1 MKTRLRN
8 NQLLRISFAGLLL
21 GLLIFLF
28 LGPPTSDDTAK
39 RIVITG
45 GDLEQLRIS
54 WFRRWQRNPTQQEM
68 QGLLQRYV
76 REEVLYREALA
87 RGYDKDDPLV
97 RRAMQQ
103 KMEFLGQSQ
112 AQTDTIN
119 DEQIEAFFA
128 LRREQYRVPAV
139 ISFVHIFFN
148 VDKRGATAEA
158 DARSAIAA
166 LREAGPEDSAISSY
180 GDRFLLQSRYHQ
192 QTAREVRSAFG
203 EEFTSA
209 ILELKADRWEGPI
222 RSGYGL
228 HLVYL
233 YQRENSYIPAWE
245 LLKPKTLEDMEMEAR
260 TAAREL
266 FYTEILR
273 TYQIIFRGE
282 ALNVVEGGTG
292 E

>member
-1 MKTRLRN
+1 MKTRFRDN
-8 NQLLRISFAGLLL
+8 PLLRIGFAGLLL

-39 RIVITG
+39 RIIITD

-54 WFRRWQRNPTQQEM
+54 WFRRWQRNPTQEEM
-68 QGLLQRYV
+68 QAQLQQYV
-76 REEVLYREALA
+76 REEVLYREALS

-112 AQTDTIN
+112 AQTDTVS
-119 DEQIEAFFA
+119 DEQIEAYFA
-128 LRREQYRVPAV
+128 LRREQYRIPAV
-139 ISFVHIFFN
+139 MSFVHIFFN
-148 VDKRGATAEA
+148 VDKRGETAEA
-158 DARSAIAA
+158 DARAASAA
-166 LREAGPEDSAISSY
+166 LREAGPEDPAISRY

-192 QTAREVRSAFG
+192 QTEREVRSAFG
-203 EEFTSA
+203 EEFTSG
-209 ILELKADRWEGPI
+209 ILKLKPDRWEGPI

-233 YQRENSYIPAWE
+233 YDRVDSYIPGWE
-245 LLKPKTLEDMEMEAR
+245 LLKPRIVEDMEMEAR

-273 TYQIIFRGE
+273 TYQIVYRGE
-282 ALNVVEGGTG
+282 ALDVVEGGVG
-292 E
+292 R